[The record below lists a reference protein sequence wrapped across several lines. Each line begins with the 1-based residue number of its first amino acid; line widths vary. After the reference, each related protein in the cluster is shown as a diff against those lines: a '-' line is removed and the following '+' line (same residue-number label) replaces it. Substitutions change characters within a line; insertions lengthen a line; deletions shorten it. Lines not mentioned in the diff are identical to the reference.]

1 MKIIKDVCT
10 IVPVVV
16 VTATAVIGMA
26 TVIGLSSLAL
36 L

>member
-10 IVPVVV
+10 IVPAVV
-16 VTATAVIGMA
+16 VTATAVLGIA
-26 TVIGLSSLAL
+26 TVISLSSLAL